1 MASAMQKKQAQAQ
14 SLADVFR
21 DCRDLYEEGAPMYT
35 KERIEDIQ
43 EQLRD
48 DDRSVFTLTRIDGQA
63 ATQGFRPMPKAL
75 KLVDFFTYQELVQ
88 DTYTSRPFPY
98 CTYAVMSLYRQKS
111 RWDAPGGIPQP
122 DDIARHEDEAE
133 SGGVAA
139 VTAGLEDMSVEDRT
153 HARWHSAFFGATRE
167 WEGTESC
174 ARLRGRL
181 ARAFELVPEQW
192 AKVDKVVC
200 FALGEPGNDTRQRM
214 MQHAMITT
222 IADMLEAR
230 FQTRVRKLTQDPGYS
245 AVTVDGLRRH
255 GFEVME
261 EPGGVAGYLEI
272 DNNSVVASIYLPQ
285 PIKQMIADMARPM
298 MIIVNSII
306 PDTPANKII
315 ERQARKY
322 SESPRTRDMWQDYY
336 DEAVF
341 VRNPNNNHMHWGD
354 GIHVMWREVH
364 PVDPAAAEDDDSS
377 VAGSVKSYDKY
388 LPAPP
393 TPTWVSNN

>member
-1 MASAMQKKQAQAQ
+1 
-14 SLADVFR
+14 
-21 DCRDLYEEGAPMYT
+21 
-35 KERIEDIQ
+35 
-43 EQLRD
+43 
-48 DDRSVFTLTRIDGQA
+48 
-63 ATQGFRPMPKAL
+63 
-75 KLVDFFTYQELVQ
+75 
-88 DTYTSRPFPY
+88 
-98 CTYAVMSLYRQKS
+98 MS
-111 RWDAPGGIPQP
+111 I
-122 DDIARHEDEAE
+122 
-133 SGGVAA
+133 
-139 VTAGLEDMSVEDRT
+139 EDRT
-153 HARWHSAFFGATRE
+153 YARWHGAFFGATRE
-167 WEGTESC
+167 WEESESC
-174 ARLRGRL
+174 GRLRGRL

-192 AKVDKVVC
+192 AKVDKIVC
-200 FALGEPGNDTRQRM
+200 FALGEPGNETRSRM

-222 IADMLEAR
+222 IADMLQER

-245 AVTVDGLRRH
+245 AVTADGLRRH

-315 ERQARKY
+315 EQQARKY
-322 SESPRTRDMWQDYY
+322 AESPRTREMWEDYY

-341 VRNPNNNHMHWGD
+341 VRNPNNNNMNWGE

-364 PVDPAAAEDDDSS
+364 PIDLADPDDESS
-377 VAGSVKSYDKY
+377 VAGSHTSYDKY

-393 TPTWVSNN
+393 TPTWVGDS